1 MKETS
6 YVIAMQLKAKLIE
19 DIAYAEAVIYA
30 VGEPCDGFSE
40 HLLYA
45 KKLLLD
51 LDEFF
56 KKVDNIGNNDP
67 NKKRPS
73 NPNVP
78 DDIPIEDIGT
88 GC

>member
-1 MKETS
+1 MKESS
-6 YVIAMQLKAKLIE
+6 YMIAMQLRAKLIE
-19 DIAYAEAVIYA
+19 DIAYAEAVISA

-40 HLLYA
+40 HLSEA
-45 KKLLLD
+45 KKLLFHI
-51 LDEFF
+51 DEFF
-56 KKVDNIGNNDP
+56 RNVDNIGNDDP

-73 NPNVP
+73 NPHVP